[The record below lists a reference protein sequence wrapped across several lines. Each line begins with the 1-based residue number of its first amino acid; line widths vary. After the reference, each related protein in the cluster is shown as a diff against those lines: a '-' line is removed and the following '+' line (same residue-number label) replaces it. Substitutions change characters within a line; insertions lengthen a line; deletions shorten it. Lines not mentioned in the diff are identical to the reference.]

1 MSPDAMTARLH
12 LRRIRV
18 LEVLVDLVEEL
29 VLAIGDL
36 RRVVRRRC
44 CGFTTASAHDRRCY
58 QVCDL
63 PTPLPA
69 VGPLRP
75 PLSTDRIEALGKVL
89 QIRPELGAGWR
100 MLQHLYGINLAADS
114 DEANQALGA
123 FIATYHQPPAPP
135 PRVRKTHRNVVGVGD
150 EIFAFHDT
158 DRITNGPSKAP
169 ASPTLRTVPQRLV
182 AHGMSPPTTNTK
194 DEENRS
200 ASNVENGLR
209 ATRPTY
215 RRNNKKTGPDV
226 VGNLSTEGPSRE
238 AQWQDPVA
246 RALVALRGPPYVP
259 TIIGAWRS

>member
-1 MSPDAMTARLH
+1 M
-12 LRRIRV
+12 
-18 LEVLVDLVEEL
+18 
-29 VLAIGDL
+29 
-36 RRVVRRRC
+36 
-44 CGFTTASAHDRRCY
+44 
-58 QVCDL
+58 
-63 PTPLPA
+63 
-69 VGPLRP
+69 
-75 PLSTDRIEALGKVL
+75 L

-200 ASNVENGLR
+200 ASNVEKGYGLHGQPVPPTVET
-209 ATRPTY
+209 TR
-215 RRNNKKTGPDV
+215 RRDLTWWEISPPKVRRGK
-226 VGNLSTEGPSRE
+226 PSGRIP
-238 AQWQDPVA
+238 W
-246 RALVALRGPPYVP
+246 LVRWSPFGGLLTFPQSSVP
-259 TIIGAWRS
+259 GDHEET